1 MCLIAGDAHLNL
13 GIALQLKGGVPAAIA
28 EYTKA
33 QELSDDLRI
42 PVLLATATAQSGD
55 KDAAMQML
63 AELEELGR
71 HRAVHAY
78 WRVLLYLSL
87 ENRER
92 AIRWLEQAVA
102 DHESLTI
109 SWIINANYRELVP
122 SEEAER
128 CWKIAPASESEKVV
142 AFNTTHLVQFTVSRR
157 CRGKQTELIS
167 QWTVGF
173 IDWLDWQ
180 SMSPTSNQGQFF

>member
-92 AIRWLEQAVA
+92 SIRWLEQAVA
-102 DHESLTI
+102 DHEGLTI
-109 SWIINANYRELVP
+109 TLIKVDPSLDPLRGDPRFEALVQ
-122 SEEAER
+122 
-128 CWKIAPASESEKVV
+128 KVV
-142 AFNTTHLVQFTVSRR
+142 GADH
-157 CRGKQTELIS
+157 K
-167 QWTVGF
+167 
-173 IDWLDWQ
+173 
-180 SMSPTSNQGQFF
+180 